1 MAADNIQLNE
11 EDVRNIKELAFNMP
25 ELKSITREALTKANK
40 PQHIKGVNKMLDRWG
55 KSMSYN
61 ATVNRKDSRPLAAI
75 TSDIGRGVKKF
86 SNLAASQLE
95 EDFYE
100 PAKEFGKGLWRGA
113 VEQFPYLLAA
123 APADISKMVFDPYD
137 YLSVRYN
144 LPNIGAKKRLA
155 SPYAFE
161 SLTEWASDPERKD
174 HWSSKVL
181 PVIQKPDY
189 SLGEILGSF
198 ISDPAIAGT
207 KLAVIASSFP
217 TWVNRARKAGNI
229 PLDDLGQT
237 LRIQYNVINAPDNL
251 KGQALVDYAINR
263 KKKQKNNR
271 KVLTDEERRWM
282 EAELLDIKPNAT
294 KKDII
299 DITEELRPALRNYLT
314 VGEGHPLRKHIS
326 GQKLWSDPKE
336 ERIYQDPFSGT
347 NYADDLIDEVV
358 DDLSRLQVEKTQH
371 WNKSDIENF
380 KDTLYLLS
388 INDSFKEIIK
398 KGEIPA
404 AKNIR
409 NILREQNMSY
419 DDFALNVG
427 SQSYLAKELFY
438 EGGALN
444 KLAPN
449 IFDILSKDKR
459 LMDLVIEGESGMRYG
474 MNPYKKITFPNL
486 KIGEQGEVSP
496 YLLGRNDEWYIVDNN
511 YAGTDSHSLYL
522 EGAADKADALGL
534 FGSKLKD
541 RYGAENLSSSSTTA
555 EYSNLLKAKEVHEGI
570 IRETTSG
577 ALKGSFE
584 EDVIAIVNKDRFPE
598 STREGSL
605 EPDFR
610 HHMEIRELA
619 AKEQGIDY
627 DDTGIYMN
635 IATTRRPFRVKL
647 NPESSPILIESK
659 HVEEGQFD
667 IHQAAEGKYW
677 YDAETTPKKIESLV
691 AEIEAPQSR
700 LRRALSRVNEIDVLE
715 KELRKW
721 ENAKAML
728 PNLSENARAAQ
739 LVRAGVFKAINDD
752 IRFITFSNAEIIKNR
767 HPLMGV
773 IKKEGK
779 VSNADK
785 IYGAERGL
793 ISRQAKKWA
802 KSLGGDEYATVRL
815 IKPEGF
821 ATNFHAIPDDQ
832 SRWQTEARQRFF
844 QSHLESNITEPI
856 LMIQLTKKGV
866 DKIKQV
872 GVGSILKS
880 KGGLVKSL
888 KRRGKAKGGGLVV
901 SIGVA
906 PISEKQVSKFKKALN
921 KREEKR
927 NGGAIR
933 NYRKEYDNYQSRNE
947 QKKDRAGRNAAR
959 RKMIKNG
966 SARKGD
972 SKDVHH
978 RDKNPRN
985 NSSSNLSLLS
995 KKSNR
1000 SFKRA

>member
-1 MAADNIQLNE
+1 
-11 EDVRNIKELAFNMP
+11 
-25 ELKSITREALTKANK
+25 
-40 PQHIKGVNKMLDRWG
+40 
-55 KSMSYN
+55 
-61 ATVNRKDSRPLAAI
+61 
-75 TSDIGRGVKKF
+75 
-86 SNLAASQLE
+86 
-95 EDFYE
+95 
-100 PAKEFGKGLWRGA
+100 
-113 VEQFPYLLAA
+113 
-123 APADISKMVFDPYD
+123 
-137 YLSVRYN
+137 
-144 LPNIGAKKRLA
+144 
-155 SPYAFE
+155 
-161 SLTEWASDPERKD
+161 
-174 HWSSKVL
+174 
-181 PVIQKPDY
+181 
-189 SLGEILGSF
+189 
-198 ISDPAIAGT
+198 
-207 KLAVIASSFP
+207 
-217 TWVNRARKAGNI
+217 
-229 PLDDLGQT
+229 
-237 LRIQYNVINAPDNL
+237 
-251 KGQALVDYAINR
+251 
-263 KKKQKNNR
+263 
-271 KVLTDEERRWM
+271 
-282 EAELLDIKPNAT
+282 
-294 KKDII
+294 
-299 DITEELRPALRNYLT
+299 
-314 VGEGHPLRKHIS
+314 
-326 GQKLWSDPKE
+326 
-336 ERIYQDPFSGT
+336 
-347 NYADDLIDEVV
+347 
-358 DDLSRLQVEKTQH
+358 
-371 WNKSDIENF
+371 
-380 KDTLYLLS
+380 
-388 INDSFKEIIK
+388 
-398 KGEIPA
+398 
-404 AKNIR
+404 
-409 NILREQNMSY
+409 MSY

-427 SQSYLAKELFY
+427 SKIELAKELFY
-438 EGGALN
+438 EGAVMN

-459 LMDLVIEGESGMRYG
+459 LMDSVIEGSTGLRYEL
-474 MNPYKKITFPNL
+474 NPYRKITFPNL
-486 KIGEQGEVSP
+486 KIGEQGEVPP
-496 YLLGRNDEWYIVDNN
+496 YLLGRNDEWYIIDDVL
-511 YAGTDSHSLYL
+511 AGTSSHPRPLYPSQTVYL

-534 FGSKLKD
+534 FERKIKD
-541 RYGAENLSSSSTTA
+541 FYGAENLSSSSTTA

-677 YDAETTPKKIESLV
+677 YDAETTPKQIESLE
-691 AEIEAPQSR
+691 AELKNIRAEADEYPD
-700 LRRALSRVNEIDVLE
+700 LLSYHDDPEVKFLE

-721 ENAKAML
+721 KNAKAML

-739 LVRAGVFKAINDD
+739 LVRAGVFKAVNDG
-752 IRFITFSNAEIIKNR
+752 IPFITFSNAEIIKNR

-779 VSNADK
+779 VSSADK

-888 KRRGKAKGGGLVV
+888 KRRGKAKGGGVVV

-927 NGGAIR
+927 SGGAIR

>member
-11 EDVRNIKELAFNMP
+11 EDVRNIKELSFNMP

-61 ATVNRKDSRPLAAI
+61 ATVNRETSSRIADSV
-75 TSDIGRGVKKF
+75 GR
-86 SNLAASQLE
+86 QLE

-100 PAKEFGKGLWRGA
+100 PAKKLGKGLWRGA

-123 APADISKMVFDPYD
+123 APADISKMVFAPYD

-144 LPNIGAKKRLA
+144 LPNIRAKKRLE

-161 SLTEWASDPERKD
+161 SLTEWASDPERRD

-217 TWVNRARKAGNI
+217 TWVNRARKVGNI

-237 LRIQYNVINAPDNL
+237 LRIQHNVINAPADL

-263 KKKQKNNR
+263 KGNTKNNR
-271 KVLTDEERRWM
+271 KVPTDAERNWM
-282 EAELLDIKPNAT
+282 EAATLDIKHNAT

-299 DITEELRPALRNYLT
+299 DITEELRPALRHYLT
-314 VGEGHPLRKHIS
+314 VGEEHPLRKHIS
-326 GQKLWSDPKE
+326 GQKILSDPKE
-336 ERIYQDPFSGT
+336 ERIYQDPISGT
-347 NYADDLIDEVV
+347 NYADDLTDEVI
-358 DDLSRLQVEKTQH
+358 DDISRLQVEKTQH
-371 WNKSDIENF
+371 WNRSDKDNF
-380 KDTLYLLS
+380 RAILYLLS
-388 INDSFKEIIK
+388 RNDSFKEIIK

-409 NILREQNMSY
+409 NVQRESRM
-419 DDFALNVG
+419 DM
-427 SQSYLAKELFY
+427 ELFL
-438 EGGALN
+438 EDLQFMHTEDLN
-444 KLAPN
+444 K
-449 IFDILSKDKR
+449 FDILSKDKR
-459 LMDLVIEGESGMRYG
+459 LMDSVIEGESGMRYG

-486 KIGEQGEVSP
+486 SVRTGEVPP
-496 YLLGRNDEWYIVDNN
+496 YLLGRNDEWHIIDDIYT
-511 YAGTDSHSLYL
+511 GTNSHSLYL

-534 FGSKLKD
+534 FERKIKD

-555 EYSNLLKAKEVHEGI
+555 EYSNLLRAEEVHEGI

-598 STREGSL
+598 TREGSL
-605 EPDFR
+605 DPDLL

-635 IATTRRPFRVKL
+635 IITTRRPFRVKL
-647 NPESSPILIESK
+647 NPESSPIRIESK

-677 YDAETTPKKIESLV
+677 YDAETTPKQIESLE
-691 AEIEAPQSR
+691 AELKNIRAEADEYPD
-700 LRRALSRVNEIDVLE
+700 LLSYHDDPEVKFLE

-721 ENAKAML
+721 KNAKAML

-739 LVRAGVFKAINDD
+739 LVRAGVFKAVNDG
-752 IRFITFSNAEIIKNR
+752 IPFITFSNAEIIKNR
-767 HPLMGV
+767 APLMGV

-779 VSNADK
+779 VSSADK

-888 KRRGKAKGGGLVV
+888 KRRGKAKGGGVVV

-927 NGGAIR
+927 SGGAIR